1 MPRGRKF
8 LAETP
13 RPGLSRGQG
22 GDGGAQSMGLCP
34 CGLTGRGRTVERTV
48 PAGLWPE
55 ERPRGSKDSGQRA
68 GPEGTGRSC
77 RASGVRGTTVSPA
90 GWRGR
95 HGAAWGPEGAAECVG
110 RLWSRVASRTPSLPL
125 PLPLRVPVL
134 AVPRFPWPREGGSM
148 AARPL
153 DIFASGDPGPA
164 SWGQEVTSCPVV
176 QALSPSAR
184 QAQGGFAG
192 GHTPLRP
199 LGGSP
204 QG

>member
-8 LAETP
+8 LAGTP

-68 GPEGTGRSC
+68 GPEGPGRSC

-95 HGAAWGPEGAAECVG
+95 HGAAWGPERGRGVRGAALGPCG
-110 RLWSRVASRTPSLPL
+110 LQDP
-125 PLPLRVPVL
+125 VPVL

-153 DIFASGDPGPA
+153 EIFASGDPGPA

>member
-1 MPRGRKF
+1 MGTVELSPWACVPVASQEEAGRW
-8 LAETP
+8 
-13 RPGLSRGQG
+13 RGQSL
-22 GDGGAQSMGLCP
+22 QV
-34 CGLTGRGRTVERTV
+34 CGLRKDQGAVRTAVSVQAQRDQAV
-48 PAGLWPE
+48 PAGPQESGAQLCH
-55 ERPRGSKDSGQRA
+55 RPGGVADMARRGAPR
-68 GPEGTGRSC
+68 
-77 RASGVRGTTVSPA
+77 
-90 GWRGR
+90 
-95 HGAAWGPEGAAECVG
+95 GAAECVG
-110 RLWSRVASRTPSLPL
+110 RLWARVASRTPSLPL
-125 PLPLRVPVL
+125 PLPLHVPVL

-153 DIFASGDPGPA
+153 EIFASGDPGPA
-164 SWGQEVTSCPVV
+164 SWGQEVMSCPAV